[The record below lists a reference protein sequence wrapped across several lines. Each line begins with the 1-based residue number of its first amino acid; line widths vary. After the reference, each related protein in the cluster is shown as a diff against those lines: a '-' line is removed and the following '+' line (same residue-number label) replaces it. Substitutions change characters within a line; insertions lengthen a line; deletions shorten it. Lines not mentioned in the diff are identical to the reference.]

1 MNIVTLA
8 TDFSDMAGL
17 LIPLGGLLFAAFII
31 VVAAIKSV
39 AINRA
44 RETTKREL
52 AAYMAEGS
60 ISAEDAERILKH
72 REDRKC
78 G

>member
-1 MNIVTLA
+1 MNSFTLA
-8 TDFSDMAGL
+8 TDWTDMSGL
-17 LIPLGGLLFAAFII
+17 LIPLGAFVFAAFL
-31 VVAAIKSV
+31 VVVSAIKSV

-60 ISAEDAERILKH
+60 ISTDDAERILKH